1 VTLSFTSVPAFFMI
15 PGNTF
20 SPITLEIT
28 SSVA

>member
-20 SPITLEIT
+20 SPMTLEIT